1 MATKDF
7 KIRHSLTV
15 SENATIEGNLT
26 LGGNTV
32 SRLIDSDEV
41 QSIINSSTVSSFL
54 TDSDNP
60 ATIYGVLSGPVS
72 FRAKND
78 SGSTIFPGTAVYIS
92 GISGNTPL
100 VRKAN
105 ASSAATM
112 PAFGIVSDTANNGSE
127 VQIITFGTLTPVPTD
142 QFTIGSIVYI
152 SADSDGALTS
162 TKPTGTSE
170 LIQNVG
176 IVTRVHATEGSIKVG
191 GSGRTND
198 IDNATR
204 AKLDS
209 DSAAIAQL
217 RRDVDSDSLAIQSL
231 STRVDS
237 IDSDFVL
244 QRQLKS
250 HAIGGSYRFDTSTT
264 AGDPGSGDIRFS
276 IDWTTGVE
284 GSSYNAYVSETDK
297 DGVGIAPL
305 LDQLTVSTNTNKSLI
320 IIYKAD
326 EPTTNAKFYVTGQT
340 DNGSYRTLD
349 ITYVDRDA
357 WGQISNSDEIFMSI
371 SIIGDAG
378 SSNIDSDLAVVA
390 KLRNDVDSDSAAIQT
405 TRTEMDVSF
414 NIVNNGASA
423 YTFSGDGFPSGV
435 DNPTLYLN
443 RGHTYNFRVNAS
455 GHPFEIRLSNG
466 GSAYSSGVTN
476 NAAQIGEVKFV
487 VPMDAPETLVYQ
499 CTAHSGM
506 VGTIKIGKQGFDSD
520 QIASMILE
528 NSSGSGMTDSDLAV
542 VAKLRADVDS
552 DSIKLQTLQ
561 TSVDGLSGGGTS
573 SIIVPFA
580 FARVATTSNGSGTGL
595 SWSNWNAGAGTL
607 DFTFTTAQPDT
618 NYVVVTDAET
628 FDDYYV
634 GIASKTVNGFEATL
648 YDGSGVRTPSGASPF
663 TLIVYGSNPN
673 TLISGNTDIG
683 FDSDQIVAIINENS
697 SGGSGVGITD
707 SDLKVVADLRND
719 VNALQSTGVVSQEST
734 FTTFKYKATQG
745 QSTFSGL
752 DRDNQTLAYTVG
764 NINVYINGILLND
777 SDDYTATNGT
787 SVVLD
792 LAADSDDVV
801 VIQKMRSS
809 FDSDTILSI
818 WNNNQSNLTISRYDY
833 TATQSQTVFSGADD
847 NGNSLSYI
855 QDKIQVFLN
864 GILLVGTDDYTATNG
879 TSLTLTVA
887 ADSDDTLSIIKYL
900 GADAQASYNLNVT
913 RFTYKYGEDGNSIV
927 GDSEITGGDENGN
940 TLSYVVGKIQVYSNG
955 ILLEDSD
962 DYIATDGSTITLR
975 AAPDSDDVVSIF
987 KYLGTTQ
994 SGFDSEQVVAIVNE
1008 NSSGVTTG
1016 KAIAMAIVFGG

>member
-41 QSIINSSTVSSFL
+41 VAIINENVVSGSV
-54 TDSDNP
+54 DSD
-60 ATIYGVLSGPVS
+60 V
-72 FRAKND
+72 
-78 SGSTIFPGTAVYIS
+78 
-92 GISGNTPL
+92 
-100 VRKAN
+100 
-105 ASSAATM
+105 
-112 PAFGIVSDTANNGSE
+112 
-127 VQIITFGTLTPVPTD
+127 
-142 QFTIGSIVYI
+142 
-152 SADSDGALTS
+152 
-162 TKPTGTSE
+162 
-170 LIQNVG
+170 
-176 IVTRVHATEGSIKVG
+176 
-191 GSGRTND
+191 
-198 IDNATR
+198 
-204 AKLDS
+204 
-209 DSAAIAQL
+209 AAIAQL
-217 RRDVDSDSLAIQSL
+217 RRDADSDSIRIQEIATSLEQINELVDSDLKAI
-231 STRVDS
+231 
-237 IDSDFVL
+237 
-244 QRQLKS
+244 
-250 HAIGGSYRFDTSTT
+250 
-264 AGDPGSGDIRFS
+264 
-276 IDWTTGVE
+276 
-284 GSSYNAYVSETDK
+284 
-297 DGVGIAPL
+297 
-305 LDQLTVSTNTNKSLI
+305 
-320 IIYKAD
+320 AD
-326 EPTTNAKFYVTGQT
+326 
-340 DNGSYRTLD
+340 
-349 ITYVDRDA
+349 
-357 WGQISNSDEIFMSI
+357 
-371 SIIGDAG
+371 
-378 SSNIDSDLAVVA
+378 
-390 KLRNDVDSDSAAIQT
+390 LRNDVDSDSAAIQT

-414 NIVNNGASA
+414 NIVNNGTSA

-595 SWSNWNAGAGTL
+595 SWSNWNAGSGTL

-628 FDDYYV
+628 FDDHYV
-634 GIASKTVNGFEATL
+634 SIASKTVNGFEATF
-648 YDGSGVRTPSGASPF
+648 YDSSGVRTPGGTFPF

-697 SGGSGVGITD
+697 SGVGITD

-719 VNALQSTGVVSQEST
+719 VTALQSTGAVSQEST

-745 QSTFSGL
+745 QTTFSGL

-801 VIQKMRSS
+801 VIQKMRSA
-809 FDSDTILSI
+809 FDSDTILNI

-833 TATQSQTVFSGADD
+833 IATQSQTVFSGADN

-855 QDKIQVFLN
+855 KDKIQVFLN
-864 GILLVGTDDYTATNG
+864 GILLINTNDYTATNG

-900 GADAQASYNLNVT
+900 GADAQASDNLSVT
-913 RFTYKYGEDGNSIV
+913 RFTYKYTIDGNSVV

-994 SGFDSEQVVAIVNE
+994 SGFDSEQVVSIINE
-1008 NSSGVTTG
+1008 NASTLPWVEKTSSVAITAGQKIIVDTSTAVTLTLPASASLGDEIRIIDGTG
-1016 KAIAMAIVFGG
+1016 TAATNNITVARNGHNIMGSASDLTINLNASGIGLVYYNASRGWILIEN